1 MPKKN
6 EFSEK
11 SNMKK
16 LADRGKLTLR
26 VGAEPGRN
34 YKDEFSQHVD
44 SRESFKLFHQ
54 RMTMDFLEDLLTVQ
68 QNLALQG
75 DPNAIKFF
83 SDRAWGAPPKG
94 RVHVLENL
102 TGVDNMEKLSKAY
115 ELGMQAMS
123 EGKLTIPEWNDFNK
137 ALDSYSNHL
146 EKRTIQNLN
155 DTIENLGTIMIK
167 ICKASDIDPSMVLQ
181 DLDVDLKAKIE
192 KNLDIAHT

>member
-1 MPKKN
+1 MVKKT
-6 EFSEK
+6 EYSEK

-16 LADRGKLTLR
+16 LEERSKLTLR
-26 VGAEPGRN
+26 VGSGKERVYN
-34 YKDEFSQHVD
+34 DEFSNSVD
-44 SRESFKLFHQ
+44 SRESFKIFHR

-68 QNLALQG
+68 QKLALEG

-123 EGKLTIPEWNDFNK
+123 EGKLTIPEWNDYNK

-146 EKRTIQNLN
+146 EKRNIQTLHE
-155 DTIENLGTIMIK
+155 TIENLGTIMIK
-167 ICKASDIDPSMVLQ
+167 ICKASDINPEIILQ
-181 DLDVDLKAKIE
+181 DLDVDLKARIE
-192 KNLDIAHT
+192 KNLDLEK